1 MQNAGIFSKARVDSA
16 RDAQNTTQAAVFTWY
31 GCTIETTGWVSS
43 IYVAQETPMKSYVN
57 THAQLEAR
65 RDKALQALQAGRTN
79 VTGPRVSF
87 P

>member
-1 MQNAGIFSKARVDSA
+1 M
-16 RDAQNTTQAAVFTWY
+16 FTWY

-79 VTGPRVSF
+79 VTGPRVSQNGSYRKDAVSAQGF
-87 P
+87 